1 MDNRLSIPRIPCRM
15 LWMFVA
21 LCVVLEGGCAAKR
34 AYNRGIDA
42 ATEGQYAKAILS
54 YKKAVA
60 KDPAFAAAHYNM
72 ASCYAK
78 LELYDNA
85 IASYEKALEC
95 QPDMQDAIWN
105 LALVLGKAGRLEEAN
120 QAWDKARSLCR
131 SPKDA
136 GMISVFMAENERKIA
151 EKAAPP
157 SPEGG
162 P

>member
-1 MDNRLSIPRIPCRM
+1 MDNRLRIPRIPYRM
-15 LWMFVA
+15 SWVVMA

-34 AYNRGIDA
+34 AYNLGIDA
-42 ATEGQYAKAILS
+42 ASDGQYAKAILS

-60 KDPAFAAAHYNM
+60 KDPGFAAAHYNM

-95 QPDMQDAIWN
+95 QPDMLDAVWN
-105 LALVLGKAGRLEEAN
+105 MAMALGKAGRLDEAN
-120 QAWDKARSLCR
+120 QTWDKARSLCR
-131 SPKDA
+131 SQKDA
-136 GMISVFMAENERKIA
+136 RMISIYMAENERKIA
-151 EKAAPP
+151 EKDALP